1 MVASSKLDESRGAD
15 IIIVAWV
22 FTGIA
27 IVVAALRFFVKAR
40 ISKELGWD
48 DFFIL
53 MSMATGIAASV
64 FASYPVGLGLGR
76 HTAAVL
82 AEPGGSGKVLLAAK
96 IQMIGYPFNILAF
109 TLPNVAIAI
118 LVNRLLDPRL
128 WRTRLLYSMAALQ
141 VVLALIPCII
151 VYVQCTPIE
160 KLWNPSLPGHCWDP
174 SILNNITYFMTAYTI
189 MTDIAL
195 AAMPIT
201 AFWKL
206 HMRTSTK
213 IGLCLMM
220 GLTLFS
226 AVVTMVKAT
235 YLHLFTDKS
244 SWKFGMLF
252 R

>member
-1 MVASSKLDESRGAD
+1 
-15 IIIVAWV
+15 
-22 FTGIA
+22 
-27 IVVAALRFFVKAR
+27 
-40 ISKELGWD
+40 
-48 DFFIL
+48 
-53 MSMATGIAASV
+53 
-64 FASYPVGLGLGR
+64 
-76 HTAAVL
+76 
-82 AEPGGSGKVLLAAK
+82 
-96 IQMIGYPFNILAF
+96 
-109 TLPNVAIAI
+109 
-118 LVNRLLDPRL
+118 
-128 WRTRLLYSMAALQ
+128 MAALQ

-174 SILNNITYFMTAYTI
+174 SILNDITYFMTAYTI

-235 YLHLFTDKS
+235 YLHLFTDKTDPREYIRH
-244 SWKFGMLF
+244 SWRIVRSRYTNAVGSLECCSVSPLGPVSINESGYETK
-252 R
+252 RKP